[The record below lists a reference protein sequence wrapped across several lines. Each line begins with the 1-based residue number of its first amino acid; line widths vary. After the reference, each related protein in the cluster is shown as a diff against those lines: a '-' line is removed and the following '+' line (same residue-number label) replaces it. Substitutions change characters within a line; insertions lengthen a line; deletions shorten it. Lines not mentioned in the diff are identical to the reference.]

1 MTPRQRRQ
9 HQKAV
14 EQAAMAPNKRW
25 LGRSVLLTSVQSA
38 WIKSL
43 LTVWGEC
50 MGGKTRAEYRLQNRD
65 QFWGKLRE
73 EGWCDGQLSRI
84 TEALKQAR
92 NEGFRGK
99 QAMQRAR
106 SILWPVKLSDMIKEA
121 ENKDDAEFI
130 ELALLKTF
138 NTDDPVYVIGMN
150 YYTTRK
156 KIAELARELQH
167 VAPWLT
173 PEMARERV
181 KWCLQIFQAKAF
193 LVVRESLRG

>member
-14 EQAAMAPNKRW
+14 EQAALAPNKRW

-73 EGWCDGQLSRI
+73 EGG
-84 TEALKQAR
+84 
-92 NEGFRGK
+92 
-99 QAMQRAR
+99 AMVSYR
-106 SILWPVKLSDMIKEA
+106 E
-121 ENKDDAEFI
+121 
-130 ELALLKTF
+130 LLK
-138 NTDDPVYVIGMN
+138 
-150 YYTTRK
+150 
-156 KIAELARELQH
+156 L
-167 VAPWLT
+167 
-173 PEMARERV
+173 
-181 KWCLQIFQAKAF
+181 
-193 LVVRESLRG
+193 